1 MEDKVTNGGFLQ
13 KLLAILKKH
22 LIVLIAIILGFVG
35 VGFAASFIDKPTYT
49 VQELAFYK
57 AKILESKDSPYDYT
71 ASKAYLDTVA
81 DFCRS
86 GVVMNRANYYYEDY
100 LQNKENYKDVDEYIK
115 KIKDERVATKT
126 YKDVKENPDLFMDK
140 EVLIEATMYLGTG
153 DTFKQ
158 RNEKFVGVFKGFNQ
172 KQDKTGSGVEVAGVK
187 AEVITLKHIVTGV
200 EIDLRM
206 NNYRMEGKVGKLGFF
221 QVREELNKVGRTDY
235 QNTTNY
241 AYIDDMLFSDMIKEV
256 ESDKTH
262 IVKENL
268 SVASSSASDDSVTF
282 AMTVNY
288 TDINE
293 KVAQEKAK
301 IIILALDNESK
312 VCEPLAS
319 TSSTVSDYL
328 TAYRY
333 FGVRVSVQDKGTY
346 GAIPSFS
353 KKNRILICSLL
364 GVFVSAVTVAIIM
377 AVDGKK
383 QQEKGDNE

>member
-1 MEDKVTNGGFLQ
+1 MEDKVTKGGFLP
-13 KLLAILKKH
+13 KLLAVLKKH
-22 LIVLIAIILGFVG
+22 FIVLIAIILGFVG
-35 VGFAASFIDKPTYT
+35 VGFAFAFIDKQEFT

-86 GVVMNRANYYYEDY
+86 GVVINRANYYYEDY
-100 LQNKENYKDVDEYIK
+100 LQNKDNYKDVDEYVK
-115 KIKDERVATKT
+115 KVQDERVTTKT
-126 YKDVKENPDLFMDK
+126 YKDVSENPDLFMDK
-140 EVLIEATMYLGTG
+140 EVLIEATMYLDTG

-158 RNEKFVGVFKGFNQ
+158 RNEKFVGVFKGFSQ
-172 KQDKTGSGVEVAGVK
+172 KQDKTGSGVEVSGVQ
-187 AEVITLKHIVTGV
+187 AEVIKLQHIVTGE

-206 NNYRMEGKVGKLGFF
+206 NNYRLDGRGGKLGFH
-221 QVREELNKVGRTDY
+221 QVREELIKVGRTDY

-256 ESDKTH
+256 TSDKTH

-268 SVASSSASDDSVTF
+268 SVSASSASDESVTF

-288 TDINE
+288 TDGSE

-312 VCEPLAS
+312 ICEPMAA

-328 TAYRY
+328 TAYKY

-346 GAIPSFS
+346 GAVPSFS

-364 GVFVSAVTVAIIM
+364 GVFVSAITVAVIM